1 MGAVGLGRAATGGMV
16 RQNLEGVHD
25 LLEGRRGNGVV
36 AAHGNRGGKTQRRL
50 EAHEESR
57 ALLIESRASAAAAC
71 HRISIATGA
80 CKHMIKGA

>member
-16 RQNLEGVHD
+16 RQNLEGIHD

-50 EAHEESR
+50 AFSSR
-57 ALLIESRASAAAAC
+57 REPGSE
-71 HRISIATGA
+71 HRDDTHSTLHGY
-80 CKHMIKGA
+80 